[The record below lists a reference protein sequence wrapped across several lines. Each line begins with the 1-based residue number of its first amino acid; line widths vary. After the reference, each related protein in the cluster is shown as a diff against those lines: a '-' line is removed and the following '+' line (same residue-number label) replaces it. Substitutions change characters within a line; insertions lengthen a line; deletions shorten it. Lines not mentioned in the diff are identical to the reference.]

1 MQYAHFLIFRSEMD
15 SYRLVHLRKTAEM
28 WNQVFQDHKKASS
41 KCKKGFLSWDME
53 AEQKY
58 GLCWRERVCCDSCN
72 FTSKM
77 YNLFDEVQKN
87 TPGRRPANINQ
98 GIHVGLS
105 QTSIGASSYT
115 KVLCSMN
122 TPPPSVSGMQKSAN
136 TNMKVIMEENVKDMK
151 LRCQELRSL
160 NILSGKNPA
169 SVNVQ
174 ADGCYNNA
182 LYSGVGKTPFQPS
195 TQAIYLVA
203 ENETPKHQI
212 INVQTKSKLCSK
224 RKHGS
229 NIECQHEGECFANI
243 DMASNIGNEEEW
255 ARQSFLDLA
264 NAGLEVE
271 HLTTD
276 PDSSAY
282 RAAMQLYEDGVTYTE
297 PKHLLDTRHI
307 SHNHRKFIKNM
318 SELTKHMPGK
328 FKYERQKMQDK
339 FAIDLAERCQAEFC
353 QAFSKFPHDALKLV
367 SLVIHM

>member
-1 MQYAHFLIFRSEMD
+1 M
-15 SYRLVHLRKTAEM
+15 K
-28 WNQVFQDHKKASS
+28 
-41 KCKKGFLSWDME
+41 
-53 AEQKY
+53 
-58 GLCWRERVCCDSCN
+58 
-72 FTSKM
+72 
-77 YNLFDEVQKN
+77 
-87 TPGRRPANINQ
+87 
-98 GIHVGLS
+98 
-105 QTSIGASSYT
+105 
-115 KVLCSMN
+115 
-122 TPPPSVSGMQKSAN
+122 TPPPAVSDMQKCAN

-169 SVNVQ
+169 SVSFQ
-174 ADGCYNNA
+174 EDGCYNNA
-182 LYSGVGKTPFQPS
+182 LYSGVGKTPLPPS

-229 NIECQHEGECFANI
+229 NI
-243 DMASNIGNEEEW
+243 DTASNIGNEEEW

-282 RAAMQLYEDGVTYTE
+282 RAAMQLFEDGVSYTE

-307 SHNHRKFIKNM
+307 SHNHREFIKNM

-328 FKYERQKMQDK
+328 LKYERQKMQDK
-339 FAIDLAERCQAEFC
+339 FAIDLAERCQAEFS
-353 QAFSKFPHDALKLV
+353 QAFNKFPHDALKLKSALSYTCDAV
-367 SLVIHM
+367 VQCYHGNHALCNLYSFVCLATSNTIWLQRSLFK